1 MGGRRWLL
9 APNTGRAAQIR
20 AEAPSKEGAS
30 AASFQL
36 GPGRS
41 MMPRRWSDK
50 FDVPVTPGPVA
61 GHVRAARQREGRANA
76 QNTKILAP
84 RIEAHLQG
92 YGICLQEL
100 GAFHSQIGDHSDLDL
115 EGNSRQVAAWFIS
128 GRVIGLLKAG
138 LSLCR
143 AGFASEVVPILR
155 TAHEATQL
163 LRAVSMHRDA
173 NILQDWLQDQHIKP
187 SRVRTAEDRNQK
199 HISMEMRDMGFE
211 APGRTRQFMEALYKD
226 LSEMAH
232 VKRSRILEIA
242 SIKCREM
249 PVNGHPSATIRAFYV
264 YLLGIHV
271 MEAVSAVGF
280 ALGISR
286 GDEVVVR
293 TQATLATLQELVRK
307 IPIDPGTLQGNTPG
321 SAE

>member
-1 MGGRRWLL
+1 
-9 APNTGRAAQIR
+9 
-20 AEAPSKEGAS
+20 
-30 AASFQL
+30 
-36 GPGRS
+36 
-41 MMPRRWSDK
+41 MPRRWNDK

-61 GHVRAARQREGRANA
+61 NQVRAARQRAGRANA
-76 QNTKILAP
+76 KNTEILKP
-84 RIEAHLQG
+84 RIEAHLLA
-92 YGICLQEL
+92 YEACLQEL
-100 GAFHSQIGDHSDLDL
+100 GAFHFQIADHSDLDL
-115 EGNSRQVAAWFIS
+115 EGSSRQVAAWFIS
-128 GRVIGLLKAG
+128 GRVIGLLNAG

-173 NILQDWLQDQHIKP
+173 SVLQDWLRDRHIKP

-199 HISMEMRDMGFE
+199 NIAEEARDEGIE
-211 APGRTRQFMEALYKD
+211 APGRTRQAMEALYRD

-242 SIKCREM
+242 SLECREM
-249 PVNGHPSATIRAFYV
+249 PVNGHPGATIRAVYV

-271 MEAVSAVGF
+271 MDAVGAVGF

-293 TQATLATLQELVRK
+293 TQETLATLQELGEK
-307 IPIDPGTLQGNTPG
+307 IPIHPDTLRGKAPE
-321 SAE
+321 SANEP

>member
-1 MGGRRWLL
+1 
-9 APNTGRAAQIR
+9 
-20 AEAPSKEGAS
+20 
-30 AASFQL
+30 
-36 GPGRS
+36 
-41 MMPRRWSDK
+41 MPRRWSDK

-61 GHVRAARQREGRANA
+61 SHVRAARQRGDKANA
-76 QNTKILAP
+76 QNTKILGP
-84 RIEAHLQG
+84 RIEAHLLA
-92 YGICLQEL
+92 YEVCLQEL

-115 EGNSRQVAAWFIS
+115 EGSSRQVAAWFIS
-128 GRVIGLLKAG
+128 GRVIGLLSAG

-173 NILQDWLQDQHIKP
+173 NVLQDWLQDQHIKP

-199 HISMEMRDMGFE
+199 YISEEMRDMGIE
-211 APGRTRQFMEALYKD
+211 APGRTRQSMEALYKN

-242 SIKCREM
+242 SLESREM

-271 MEAVSAVGF
+271 MDAVSAVGF

-293 TQATLATLQELVRK
+293 TQETLVTLQELAQK
-307 IPIDPGTLQGNTPG
+307 IPIDPETLRGNAQE

>member
-1 MGGRRWLL
+1 
-9 APNTGRAAQIR
+9 
-20 AEAPSKEGAS
+20 
-30 AASFQL
+30 
-36 GPGRS
+36 
-41 MMPRRWSDK
+41 MPRRWSDK

-61 GHVRAARQREGRANA
+61 NHVRAARQREGKANA
-76 QNTKILAP
+76 QNTKILGP
-84 RIEAHLQG
+84 RIEAHLRG
-92 YGICLQEL
+92 YEVCLQEL

-115 EGNSRQVAAWFIS
+115 EGSSRQVAAWFIA
-128 GRVIGLLKAG
+128 GRVIGLLNAG

-173 NILQDWLQDQHIKP
+173 NILQDWLQDQHIRP

-199 HISMEMRDMGFE
+199 YISKEMRDMGIE
-211 APGRTRQFMEALYKD
+211 APGRTRQSMEALYKG

-242 SIKCREM
+242 SVECREM
-249 PVNGHPSATIRAFYV
+249 PVNGHPSAMIRTFYV

-271 MEAVSAVGF
+271 MDAVSAVGF

-293 TQATLATLQELVRK
+293 TQKTLATLQELAQK
-307 IPIDPGTLQGNTPG
+307 IPIAPETLRGNAP
-321 SAE
+321 EPPE

>member
-1 MGGRRWLL
+1 
-9 APNTGRAAQIR
+9 
-20 AEAPSKEGAS
+20 
-30 AASFQL
+30 
-36 GPGRS
+36 
-41 MMPRRWSDK
+41 MPRRWNDK

-61 GHVRAARQREGRANA
+61 NHVRAARQRDGKANT
-76 QNTKILAP
+76 QNTKILGP
-84 RIEAHLQG
+84 RIEAHLLA
-92 YGICLQEL
+92 YEVCLQEL

-115 EGNSRQVAAWFIS
+115 EGSSRQVAAWFIS
-128 GRVIGLLKAG
+128 GRVIGLLNAG

-173 NILQDWLQDQHIKP
+173 SVLRDWLQDQHIKP
-187 SRVRTAEDRNQK
+187 SRVRSAEDRNQK
-199 HISMEMRDMGFE
+199 YISEEMRAMGVE
-211 APGRTRQFMEALYKD
+211 APGRTRQAMEALYKD

-242 SIKCREM
+242 SIESREM

-264 YLLGIHV
+264 YLFGIHV
-271 MEAVSAVGF
+271 MDAVSAVGF

-286 GDEVVVR
+286 GDEVILR
-293 TQATLATLQELVRK
+293 TQETLATLQELAQHF
-307 IPIDPGTLQGNTPG
+307 PIDPETLRGNAPE
-321 SAE
+321 SAK